1 MKTVGKLLN
10 HFLLLHL
17 NTKTKAKKVKPDT
30 KTNANL
36 RNIENFENKP
46 IRAKLCQ
53 TRSVYENS
61 IRNTDPQCITI
72 NKCYHGKFRVQE
84 SRLINLVSLTRGKK
98 RKRKKRKIWDAI
110 GTRLERIATTP
121 GPSSSLS
128 FGRPSHMQCNNSAAW
143 SQMKP
148 CRHAAPCEVISPTS
162 ATQGGA
168 TGWAAYIMRP
178 MDISAS
184 HLPLPSCLD
193 SNDWQ
198 PNLV

>member
-1 MKTVGKLLN
+1 MVRKLN

-17 NTKTKAKKVKPDT
+17 DMKTKAKTIKPDT
-30 KTNANL
+30 KTNMNL
-36 RNIENFENKP
+36 RNIENFENEP
-46 IRAKLCQ
+46 IWAKLCQ

-72 NKCYHGKFRVQE
+72 NKCHHGKFRVQE
-84 SRLINLVSLTRGKK
+84 SRLINLVSSIREKK
-98 RKRKKRKIWDAI
+98 EKERKRKKRKIWDAI

-143 SQMKP
+143 SQMQP
-148 CRHAAPCEVISPTS
+148 CRHVAPCEVISPTL

-168 TGWAAYIMRP
+168 TRV
-178 MDISAS
+178 
-184 HLPLPSCLD
+184 SCLY
-193 SNDWQ
+193 NVA
-198 PNLV
+198 NGH